1 MRYTWG
7 AFQTESVNGNVMIV
21 HRRHYGT
28 EGVNGEDGVMCH
40 SLQMG
45 KLRP

>member
-1 MRYTWG
+1 MRCTRG
-7 AFQTESVNGNVMIV
+7 AFQTESVNGNVVIV
-21 HRRHYGT
+21 HGRHYGT
-28 EGVNGEDGVMCH
+28 VGVNGEDGVLCY